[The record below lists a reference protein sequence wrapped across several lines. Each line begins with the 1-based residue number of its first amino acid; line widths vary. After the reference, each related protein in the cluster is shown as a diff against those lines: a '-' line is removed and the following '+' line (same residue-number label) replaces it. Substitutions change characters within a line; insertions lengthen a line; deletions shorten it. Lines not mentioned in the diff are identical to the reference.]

1 MNASCT
7 NAPPCHSS
15 PKGTYAELNRF
26 FLAAI
31 GGVALLIGM
40 TLATTTHA
48 ASAIPLANINVPNGD
63 FSNPA
68 NEGVVGGD
76 LLGASGTST
85 IGSGPWAASYSGVA
99 SVLAQ
104 PSMIIGSGQARVS
117 GLLGINLVG
126 ILNNRG
132 YFHQD
137 TGTAWIA
144 NRRYT
149 LSADVDAATVL
160 TASVLNSG
168 NLGIALATSTSTASR
183 VASTTGGNGVLTL
196 LGGSTYRLS
205 VEFETGP
212 SVSGNI
218 HAHLFAEPSGL
229 IGAGLLSAVSF
240 DNVTLSTHLL
250 TQAPAALAPGAT
262 GPYTA
267 VVGEAVSPALDVVV
281 LDALGDPIPGISVT
295 YSVPGSGASA
305 SVVPNPATT
314 DSNGIAH
321 AVITAN
327 TIAGAYQ
334 ISASVDGL
342 PTPLVFDLVNQAGPA
357 ATLGNSSGSG
367 QSATAGVSFT
377 SPLGLQ
383 VTDAFGNPVS
393 GVEVTFTPPTNGAS
407 ATFSPN
413 PAVSDANG
421 NVQTSVTANTI
432 AGTYEVLAEVSGV
445 SPPMVFELTNLAG
458 PAAGIGSLS
467 GSGQGAVTSTAFAD
481 PLGLQVQDEYGNAV
495 AGATVTLTAP
505 SSGASASLGSSILVS
520 DSAGLVSTSATAN
533 STAGAYAISVTVS
546 GLGTIGSF
554 SLVNLLDP
562 LIGPQAPGG
571 EPNQFAAVATP
582 FACVLLVQITDGA
595 SNPMPDLSVAFVAPS
610 SGASATLSNGES
622 SGTAITVSTD
632 ADGFAFVE
640 ATANGIEGTYTVG
653 AQLLYSLAA
662 PVEFTLRNLA
672 ANDPIHA
679 NGFDGL
685 CLPFV
690 GTLQLPVAAD

>member
-1 MNASCT
+1 
-7 NAPPCHSS
+7 
-15 PKGTYAELNRF
+15 
-26 FLAAI
+26 
-31 GGVALLIGM
+31 
-40 TLATTTHA
+40 
-48 ASAIPLANINVPNGD
+48 
-63 FSNPA
+63 
-68 NEGVVGGD
+68 
-76 LLGASGTST
+76 
-85 IGSGPWAASYSGVA
+85 
-99 SVLAQ
+99 
-104 PSMIIGSGQARVS
+104 MIIGSGQARVS